1 MFQVARSCKYILG
14 YDFWSYLLICK
25 SDRCLIFDG
34 CCLGMVDYQET
45 YNWEISQTLPEDF
58 LGFSSQNSPWTQ
70 DVTMF
75 SLKQWFGNNTIQGT
89 STYIN
94 VHQRTTQCHTVSQ
107 VSWKTVKQS
116 CNAVGLG
123 STKILK
129 HQNGS
134 KNRIKSTKSDQGSKK
149 NGGNVWKK
157 KTCWAGPRTW
167 CAWSAWTSSVASRS
181 SSKKRVVQNSFFFTH
196 KSKKNVKICSL
207 LL

>member
-58 LGFSSQNSPWTQ
+58 WVFRARTLPEHKMLQCLVWSN
-70 DVTMF
+70 D
-75 SLKQWFGNNTIQGT
+75 LAIIQYKVHQRT

-94 VHQRTTQCHTVSQ
+94 VPHSVTQCHGWVEKQYNSLAMRWALDRPR
-107 VSWKTVKQS
+107 SWS
-116 CNAVGLG
+116 
-123 STKILK
+123 
-129 HQNGS
+129 
-134 KNRIKSTKSDQGSKK
+134 IKMDQKSESNPPKFGSKK
-149 NGGNVWKK
+149 KRHIG
-157 KTCWAGPRTW
+157 AGPRTLRTW

-181 SSKKRVVQNSFFFTH
+181 SSKKHVVQNSSFFFTH
-196 KSKKNVKICSL
+196 KLINQQKM
-207 LL
+207 

>member
-157 KTCWAGPRTW
+157 RHVGPDPGPGALGAPGLPLWPPGAPQKNALCKILPFFLLTNQ
-167 CAWSAWTSSVASRS
+167 
-181 SSKKRVVQNSFFFTH
+181 KKM
-196 KSKKNVKICSL
+196 
-207 LL
+207 